1 MALLDGAPRSANIV
15 ASTCAICLTIT
26 RSQFEALESQHPDLV
41 LVLMKNL
48 NRQFADR
55 LRIANTM
62 ISELEQ

>member
-1 MALLDGAPRSANIV
+1 
-15 ASTCAICLTIT
+15 
-26 RSQFEALESQHPDLV
+26 
-41 LVLMKNL
+41 MKNL